1 MEQTIGGR
9 IKQVRKEAGLTQQ
22 KFADRIGCKQN
33 TVAQYETDRNPPI
46 DPVIKSICRV
56 FNVDEIWLRTGEGEM
71 FRPRTRGEQIAA
83 FAGELMRDSPDSFRA
98 AFVSVL
104 AELSLED
111 WKILERLATEALSR
125 TASPNPPATQNQED

>member
-1 MEQTIGGR
+1 M
-9 IKQVRKEAGLTQQ
+9 
-22 KFADRIGCKQN
+22 N
-33 TVAQYETDRNPPI
+33 TVTARISALIDRLCDGNKSSFARSLNVSPAYAAQLYSGQRIPSDRTI
-46 DPVIKSICRV
+46 SDICRV

-104 AELSLED
+104 SELSLED

>member
-1 MEQTIGGR
+1 MNIHER
-9 IKQVRKEAGLTQQ
+9 IKIVVSASGLTKTRFSEKLGVSQPFVSQ
-22 KFADRIGCKQN
+22 ICSGAAMPSDRTIS
-33 TVAQYETDRNPPI
+33 D
-46 DPVIKSICRV
+46 ICRV

>member
-1 MEQTIGGR
+1 MDTTIGSR
-9 IKQVRKEAGLTQQ
+9 IIALRKALNLTQQ
-22 KFADRIGCKQN
+22 TFADRISCSRAAVGK
-33 TVAQYETDRNPPI
+33 YETGVSVPLNPI
-46 DPVIKSICRV
+46 ISAICRE
-56 FNVDEIWLRTGEGEM
+56 FGVDEIWLRTGEGEM

-104 AELSLED
+104 AELSLEA

-125 TASPNPPATQNQED
+125 TASPNPPSTQNQED